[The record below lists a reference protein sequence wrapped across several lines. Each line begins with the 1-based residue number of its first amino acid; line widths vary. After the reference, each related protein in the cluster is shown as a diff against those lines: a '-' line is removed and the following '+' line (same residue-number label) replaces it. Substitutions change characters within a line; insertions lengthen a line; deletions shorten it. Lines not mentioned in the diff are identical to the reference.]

1 MAIPTPPS
9 AHAEL
14 NLPTLTASVCD
25 LVRKVG
31 DFIRLEA
38 LAFGKHLVEEKSFN
52 SLVSYVDKEAERLLV
67 EGLQVLLPQ
76 AGLIAEEGTGER
88 KEESYNWIIDPLDG
102 TTNFIHGIPIYSIS
116 IALAKV
122 TAAQSDNAPQLLKQE
137 LLLGVVLEIGRNECF
152 YAYQNGGAWLD
163 GSPLRVS
170 DDKILAKALVAT
182 GFPYENFVKIEAY
195 MNLLAHFM
203 KNCHGLRRLGSAA
216 VDLAYVAAGRFEGF
230 FEYNLNPWDVAAGSL
245 LVKEAGGIVTDFEG
259 GQDFVFGRAIL
270 AANAHLHA
278 QMQRLIADSFLPL

>member
-1 MAIPTPPS
+1 MAIPTQPAPY
-9 AHAEL
+9 ADL

-25 LVRKVG
+25 LVQKVG
-31 DFIRLEA
+31 DFIRTEA
-38 LAFGKHLVEEKSFN
+38 SAFGKHLVEEKSFN

-67 EGLQVLLPQ
+67 AGLQVLLPQ
-76 AGLIAEEGTGER
+76 AGLIAEEGTGEC
-88 KEESYNWIIDPLDG
+88 KENGYNWIIDPLDG

-116 IALAKV
+116 VALAKV
-122 TAAQSDNAPQLLKQE
+122 SPSLQADKPELLKQE
-137 LLLGVVLEIGRNECF
+137 LVLGVVLEIGRNECF

-170 DDKILAKALVAT
+170 DDKILGKALVAT

-230 FEYNLNPWDVAAGSL
+230 FEYNLNPWDVAAGAL
-245 LVKEAGGIVTDFEG
+245 LVKEAGGIVTDFGG
-259 GQDFVFGRAIL
+259 GQDYIFGREIL

-278 QMQRLIADSFLPL
+278 PMQELIAESFLLL